1 MWILACSCA
10 FVAGLAVA
18 ATHDVAWTA
27 VLCPAVAFA
36 FMLTRRT
43 RGTIVALIAGTLLF
57 GALGAMRYESS
68 LPAGEETLVSHYN
81 ERGQV
86 QLEATVCEEPEQ
98 GGRYTRVLLDSISI
112 RDGERSLSV
121 RGRIQVTTADPRPL
135 HYADQVRFTGS
146 LQTPQPLGDFDYA
159 AYLALSEV
167 YSTAL
172 NPSME
177 GLSSERGRTLKTRLL
192 AANSALGDAMARVLP
207 EPASSLAQSLL
218 LGRRSALSESLST
231 AFERTGTA
239 HLLAIS
245 GLHLGILLAA
255 VVSVLLAALGRRHYL
270 YVWLGLA
277 ALWTY
282 ALFTGMKPPVVRAA
296 IMASVFLLAEAAG
309 RQKHAPTALALAA
322 AVMLYIEPTLLW
334 RTSFQLSVLA
344 MGGLILLFPPARFL
358 LASWCELLTARLRMT
373 QSDGGF
379 ATDIVAATL
388 AATIAI
394 WPVCAGTFG
403 QVSVVGIPASL
414 LTLPV
419 LPFALGASS
428 LAAVTALIST
438 TLAAPFAWLAWLLLS
453 YTTAVVEALS
463 SLQWATLS
471 PGAADQW
478 LVAAWYALLC
488 ATPLWW
494 RRVRTRPEERTP
506 SPRQPVPESPGWL
519 GYALPPLLLM
529 ATLTWAAVAC
539 APDGRLHVVFLDV
552 GQGDCVLVQ
561 SPNGRT
567 ALIDGG
573 PDGRLACTLID
584 EHLPFWDRS
593 IDVVVATHPHADH
606 VGGLLSV
613 VERYRLGL
621 VLDSCSEG
629 DSLLAEEWWRRA
641 SVLDTPVRCAAAGQ
655 VLSLGDG
662 TLLEILGPSAMPVF
676 GTGADIDNNGVVIRV
691 SYGEMAFLLGADV
704 GAEAERQ
711 LVHRQPARL
720 QSQVLKVPHHGSNTS
735 STAQFLAAVAP
746 CAAVISV
753 GADNAYGHPHDDVLQ
768 RLDER
773 GVAVFTTRDSGTI
786 EFVTDGHAL
795 WLRTEPAV

>member
-1 MWILACSCA
+1 
-10 FVAGLAVA
+10 
-18 ATHDVAWTA
+18 
-27 VLCPAVAFA
+27 
-36 FMLTRRT
+36 
-43 RGTIVALIAGTLLF
+43 LLF

-68 LPAGEETLVSHYN
+68 LPAAEDTLVSHYN

-98 GGRYTRVLLDSISI
+98 GGRYTRVLLDSINI

-167 YSTAL
+167 YSPAL

-177 GLSSERGRTLKTRLL
+177 GLSSERGRTLKRDCWRPTARW
-192 AANSALGDAMARVLP
+192 AMPWRGCCRSPVVTCPIASARQALGAVRVAINGLRTYRHRA
-207 EPASSLAQSLL
+207 PA
-218 LGRRSALSESLST
+218 GDI
-231 AFERTGTA
+231 RTPPR
-239 HLLAIS
+239 HP
-245 GLHLGILLAA
+245 LAA

-270 YVWLGLA
+270 YVWRGLA

-662 TLLEILGPSAMPVF
+662 TLLEILGPSAMPLF
-676 GTGADIDNNGVVIRV
+676 GTGADIDKNGVGILV
-691 SYGEMAFLLGADV
+691 SYWEMAFLLGADV

-773 GVAVFTTRDSGTI
+773 GVAVFTPRDSGTI

-795 WLRTEPAV
+795 WLRKSQPSEHHAT